1 MYLLGSVPPN
11 VSSPFASPGFATGA
25 NEIPTSRAPIKPC
38 SNALSVTVGTHWEV
52 WGSSVP
58 VNPVGMNPALEA
70 VRMRTYIVAYRKS
83 GQWGQCCIVRH
94 QQQPRMSV
102 LVRPHLTRQSRQLLS
117 H

>member
-11 VSSPFASPGFATGA
+11 VSSPFVSPGFATGA
-25 NEIPTSRAPIKPC
+25 NEIPTSRAPIRPC
-38 SNALSVTVGTHWEV
+38 SNALSVTVGTHSEV

-58 VNPVGMNPALEA
+58 VNPVGMNPVLEA
-70 VRMRTYIVAYRKS
+70 VRIRTYIAYRKS
-83 GQWGQCCIVRH
+83 GQWGQCCIVCH